1 MVNVYTET
9 IIKSPL
15 SKVAN
20 YAANPDNAPQ
30 WYSNISK
37 AEWTTPKPLQLGSQI
52 AFKADFLGK
61 KLAYTYQI
69 EEFIP
74 EQKLV
79 MRTAQGPFP
88 METTYTWKSI
98 DDQQTLMGL
107 RNKGEPAGFS
117 KLFSPF
123 MATMMKK
130 ENKKDLERIK
140 QILEA
145 SR

>member
-9 IIKSPL
+9 IIQSPL
-15 SKVAN
+15 SKVAS
-20 YAANPDNAPQ
+20 YASNPDNAPQ

-37 AEWTTPKPLQLGSQI
+37 AEWMTPKPLQLGSQI
-52 AFKADFLGK
+52 AFKAEFLGK

-88 METTYTWKSI
+88 METTYTWTAI
-98 DDQQTLMGL
+98 NDQHTLMGL

-123 MATMMKK
+123 MSSMMKK

-140 QILEA
+140 KIVEA
-145 SR
+145 IG

>member
-1 MVNVYTET
+1 M
-9 IIKSPL
+9 
-15 SKVAN
+15 
-20 YAANPDNAPQ
+20 
-30 WYSNISK
+30 
-37 AEWTTPKPLQLGSQI
+37 TPKPIQIGSQI
-52 AFKADFLGK
+52 AFKAEFLGK

-98 DDQQTLMGL
+98 DGEHTLMGL

-123 MATMMKK
+123 MAPMMKLSPMRP
-130 ENKKDLERIK
+130 NRI
-140 QILEA
+140 
-145 SR
+145 